1 MIEVKLDFFND
12 FKAFQ
17 KDMPEL
23 KLNATARIK
32 TAKGEYSFK
41 YADLTSILKT
51 AKPLLHKH
59 NFIYSWS
66 CNLDGSVTCKI
77 LHISGHL
84 MESTCN
90 IKAGDDPKNQGA
102 AITYGKRYSL
112 VALLGLTDQDKDAP
126 PGETIKKKMS
136 DTAFQKAQE
145 RIRNGDHDIVKE
157 CLMHLNVSE
166 EQKDILVQL
175 EFEYNG

>member
-1 MIEVKLDFFND
+1 MEKTFFEDFMN
-12 FKAFQ
+12 FQ

-23 KLNATARIK
+23 KLNATATIK
-32 TAKGEYSFK
+32 TSKGEYSFK
-41 YADLTSILKT
+41 YAGLPSILKIVR
-51 AKPLLHKH
+51 PLLHKH
-59 NFIYSWS
+59 NFIYTWE

-77 LHISGHL
+77 LHISGQI
-84 MESTCN
+84 MESVCL

-102 AITYGKRYSL
+102 AITYAKRYSL

-126 PGETIKKKMS
+126 PESPKKIMS
-136 DTAFQKAQE
+136 DKAFDKAQQ
-145 RIRNGDHDIVKE
+145 RIRDGDQNILKE
-157 CLMHLNVSE
+157 CLMHLNVSD